1 MGRPESLR
9 RVRLWAAA
17 TSYSEIKDLPHSGLF
32 YLRINLYELG
42 STHNDLLQYKQL
54 MALASAPF
62 NNAEQTNKLLKAYKN
77 MLLPEFSKDKY
88 EGENMSALMN
98 ELENTIVVI
107 DKDSIKNAGK

>member
-1 MGRPESLR
+1 MGRPESIR
-9 RVRLWAAA
+9 RIRLWAST
-17 TSYSEIKDLPHSGLF
+17 TSYSELKALPHPELF
-32 YLRINLYELG
+32 YIRVNLFELG
-42 STHNDLLQYKQL
+42 GTHNDLLKYKQL

-62 NNAEQTNKLLKAYKN
+62 TNAEQTNKLLKAYKD

-88 EGENMSALMN
+88 EGPEMSALMN